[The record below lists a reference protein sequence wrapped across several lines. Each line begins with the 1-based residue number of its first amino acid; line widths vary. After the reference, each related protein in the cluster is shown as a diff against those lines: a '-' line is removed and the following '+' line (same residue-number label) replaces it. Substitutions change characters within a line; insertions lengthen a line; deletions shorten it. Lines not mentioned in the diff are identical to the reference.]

1 ANNTKTTTGGWAN
14 QPSQCVSYVSAH
26 DNYTLYDKLVLSA
39 RTDQNFTDRDD
50 ELVDMNKLTG
60 AMYITSQG
68 LTFMQAGEEF
78 ARTKKGDEN
87 SYKSSTSINMLSWSN
102 VEKYRDLVSYYSGLI
117 EIKKAFS
124 PFRDATTGACE
135 RMVFA
140 ENNSDGLVAY
150 T

>member
-1 ANNTKTTTGGWAN
+1 
-14 QPSQCVSYVSAH
+14 
-26 DNYTLYDKLVLSA
+26 
-39 RTDQNFTDRDD
+39 
-50 ELVDMNKLTG
+50 MNKLTG

-124 PFRDATTGACE
+124 PFP
-135 RMVFA
+135 
-140 ENNSDGLVAY
+140 DG
-150 T
+150 